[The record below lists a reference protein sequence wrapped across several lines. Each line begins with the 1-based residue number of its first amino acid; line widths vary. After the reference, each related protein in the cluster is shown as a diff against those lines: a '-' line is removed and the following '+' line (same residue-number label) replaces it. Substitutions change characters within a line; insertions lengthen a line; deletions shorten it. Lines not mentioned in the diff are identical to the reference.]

1 MHKICLYR
9 GSNLFCILI
18 WINKDSSFFFIWQYG
33 RGRMNRVSKRKKKV
47 FRLLSVRNI
56 ENGSGK
62 PILELVG
69 KKGLKDIL
77 FP

>member
-1 MHKICLYR
+1 
-9 GSNLFCILI
+9 
-18 WINKDSSFFFIWQYG
+18 
-33 RGRMNRVSKRKKKV
+33 MNRGSKRKKKV